1 MASEL
6 LKHYRALTANDTQAG
21 NSQKQLLA
29 LWGSLACCVRYSDR
43 QESRISLFL
52 FVNNQ
57 H

>member
-52 FVNNQ
+52 L
-57 H
+57 